1 MKVKAT
7 RSISN
12 QMEGS
17 YKNYMNIILN
27 YEKYAKFKFNRKIDF
42 SASGFFHGT
51 PVHISRN
58 SSVSRSTG

>member
-1 MKVKAT
+1 
-7 RSISN
+7 
-12 QMEGS
+12 MEGS
-17 YKNYMNIILN
+17 NKNYMNIILN